1 MQRLAY
7 SKPLCAT
14 RGRNAVWLSVASTRL
29 SSSTAT
35 NCETARANA
44 NNFDVN
50 QRSLLPG
57 QFLVG
62 PPHPVS
68 NIRPV
73 KFYIPVD
80 ETPQERKYREL
91 REDGLRRD
99 HEFWLDN
106 NRRFELGKEEFE
118 RAVVGRAGG
127 CTVDD
132 LSVYYK
138 QYQVDSY
145 ERHLK
150 YNRYVWRRNLALVVP
165 GIRAWW
171 QDVWR
176 RRKRKEQAVA
186 MFSEQ
191 GFFDREEDPI
201 PGAAGTA
208 VRMTR
213 PEDATNAATGSDKI
227 DRRAEKIKS
236 YY

>member
-1 MQRLAY
+1 MAAAAAVSRL
-7 SKPLCAT
+7 
-14 RGRNAVWLSVASTRL
+14 
-29 SSSTAT
+29 STAT
-35 NCETARANA
+35 NV
-44 NNFDVN
+44 DVN

-80 ETPQERKYREL
+80 ETWQERKYREL

-106 NRRFELGKEEFE
+106 NRRFEQGKEEFE
-118 RAVVGRAGG
+118 QAVVGRIGG

-150 YNRYVWRRNLALVVP
+150 YNRYLWRRNLAMVGP
-165 GIRAWW
+165 GVRAWW
-171 QDVWR
+171 QEVWR
-176 RRKRKEQAVA
+176 RRKRKGQAMA

-191 GFFDREEDPI
+191 GFFDREVGDLTTS
-201 PGAAGTA
+201 GTAAGTT
-208 VRMTR
+208 VRLPTPPR
-213 PEDATNAATGSDKI
+213 HPSEEGADKI